1 MGKIRQEPD
10 VKENDPQTYA
20 IIGAAMEVHKHLGPG
35 FLETVYQDALE
46 IELTERAVP
55 FEREKKLTI
64 FYRGKALP
72 SRYQADFVGF
82 GDIIDRQLH
91 NSIACCFGRYGYGCS
106 SSDLY
111 THAQHRI
118 TQNYY
123 PNLYPYKHA
132 YPYTYSHLDSTT
144 YIVGTRKTC
153 KYTRTAGN

>member
-64 FYRGKALP
+64 FYKGKALP

-82 GDIIDRQLH
+82 GDIIVELKALDGLSSKEESQILNYLKATGFRRGLLI
-91 NSIACCFGRYGYGCS
+91 NFGPPR
-106 SSDLY
+106 L
-111 THAQHRI
+111 QHRRFV
-118 TQNYY
+118 N
-123 PNLYPYKHA
+123 
-132 YPYTYSHLDSTT
+132 
-144 YIVGTRKTC
+144 G
-153 KYTRTAGN
+153 